1 MDSDGWFHTGD
12 VVVRDAT
19 GLFAFVDRKKNIIR
33 RSGENIAAAEIEAV
47 LQAHPLVKQVAIL
60 AAPDAVREEEV
71 FACIILE
78 EGVEPAS
85 AAETLFNHSLEQMA
99 YYKAPGWF
107 YFTDSI
113 PTTGTQKIQ
122 KHQIFPNGEPPF
134 DQSIDMRSRKKRNA
148 QKESA

>member
-1 MDSDGWFHTGD
+1 MAGFHTGD
-12 VVVRDAT
+12 MVRQAPD
-19 GLFAFVDRKKNIIR
+19 GSLFFVDRKKNIIR

-60 AAPDAVREEEV
+60 AAPDAVREGR
-71 FACIILE
+71 
-78 EGVEPAS
+78 GVRLHYSGARPIPPPPPGS
-85 AAETLFNHSLEQMA
+85 LFSHCMERMA

-134 DQSIDMRSRKKRNA
+134 DQCIDMRARKKRNA
-148 QKESA
+148 QKETA